1 MYLWCK
7 ATEVC
12 ILWCKAT
19 VCGCGVKLQRC
30 VSTMIASGPVG
41 GWVNGIHRGNA
52 GVAPAPSPA
61 LDLAQQQAQEKVRLS
76 RHCVRKSKIISSQ
89 CEKK

>member
-1 MYLWCK
+1 MWCK
-7 ATEVC
+7 ATE
-12 ILWCKAT
+12 

-30 VSTMIASGPVG
+30 VSMMIASGPVG

-61 LDLAQQQAQEKVRLS
+61 LDLAQQQAQEKVRLFCHS
-76 RHCVRKSKIISSQ
+76 VQELAWNTEYALHD
-89 CEKK
+89 